1 MISIQN
7 TLVSEDLIEKH
18 FVCHLA
24 RCKGECFVAG
34 EAGAPLEA
42 EEAQY
47 LKTHIA
53 DLEPFLEA
61 QGRKAIAQQGAAIYG
76 NDGSLETPLVEGKEC
91 AYTVFSETGVA
102 KCGIEKAY
110 NEGVLSLQKPISC
123 HLYPVR
129 VTAYSEFEAVNYHQW
144 DICNTACQFGD
155 ALQIPIY
162 QFVKKALI
170 RKFGESWYAQLEKE
184 AEQQQRS

>member
-7 TLVSEDLIEKH
+7 TLVSEDLIQKH

-24 RCKGECFVAG
+24 RCKGECCVAG

-47 LKTHIA
+47 LKNHLE
-53 DLEPFLEA
+53 DLAPFLEK
-61 QGRKAIAQQGAAIYG
+61 QGRQAIAQQGTSVKG
-76 NDGSLETPLVEGKEC
+76 VDGSLETPLVKGKEC

-102 KCGIEKAY
+102 QCGIEKAF
-110 NEGVLSLQKPISC
+110 NKGALSFQKPISC

-129 VTAYSEFEAVNYHQW
+129 VTSYSEFEAVNYHQW

-155 ALQIPIY
+155 ALQIPVY
-162 QFVKKALI
+162 QYVKKALI
-170 RKFGESWYAQLEKE
+170 RKFGEAWYADLEKE
-184 AEQQQRS
+184 AEKKKLS